1 MSRIRPKNEA
11 KRKQILDAATTL
23 FTENGYVETSMDNIA
38 KLANVSKQTVYSH
51 FGKKEELFSAAIEQ
65 KCIAYDLSQ
74 MVFSEGDDLAEFL
87 LELATR
93 FFNLI
98 SSKEAMAVHKIC
110 AYESDSY
117 PELSE
122 LFYRA
127 GPEPLVK
134 EVTELFAHLGHIG
147 VLSIPQPRMAAV
159 QFLSIMRGEAWL
171 RLEFNLKEQL
181 TSSEIQDYLKHS
193 VAFFI
198 KGYQSASD

>member
-1 MSRIRPKNEA
+1 MNRIRPKNEV
-11 KRKQILDAATTL
+11 KRKQILDAATQL
-23 FTENGYVETSMDNIA
+23 FTENGYVETSMDTIA

-51 FGKKEELFSAAIEQ
+51 FGNKEELFSASIEQ

-74 MVFSEGDDLAEFL
+74 MSFQPDDDLAEFL

-93 FFNLI
+93 FFDLI

-110 AYESDSY
+110 AYESASY

-127 GPEPLVK
+127 GPEPLVN
-134 EVTELFAHLGHIG
+134 EVTELFAHLNKIK
-147 VLSIPQPRMAAV
+147 VLNIVEPRTAAV
-159 QFLSIMRGEAWL
+159 QFLSMMRGEAWL

-181 TSSEIQDYLKHS
+181 SPREIKRYLEQS

-198 KGYQSASD
+198 KGYQ